1 MISKELANLRW
12 PVKLAEGCRLQALPE
27 NVQACLILYIK
38 NDKMTGVALKY
49 PFVDHCQH
57 CKEVQ
62 NGPKWSQMANI
73 SVLSAW

>member
-12 PVKLAEGCRLQALPE
+12 PVKLAEGCRLQALLVD
-27 NVQACLILYIK
+27 VQACLILDKK